1 MTKICITLDKSFI
14 DLYFNYFMIQVR
26 VNNCAIMLKMANYG
40 HICNYSSCMFV
51 IIIDYE
57 HVYNF
62 YMYQ

>member
-40 HICNYSSCMFV
+40 HIL
-51 IIIDYE
+51 II
-57 HVYNF
+57 VLVCL
-62 YMYQ
+62 